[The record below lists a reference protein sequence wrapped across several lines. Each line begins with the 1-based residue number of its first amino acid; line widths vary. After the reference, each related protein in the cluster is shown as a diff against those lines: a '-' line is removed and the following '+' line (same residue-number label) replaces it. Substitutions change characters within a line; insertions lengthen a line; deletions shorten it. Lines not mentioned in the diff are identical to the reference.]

1 MLTMLRAG
9 SRSDDGSDTTEEIVR
24 DGYPYYF
31 KKNNGRMVM
40 ARKTSTKRGNKNF
53 SLLGQAFGIHEP
65 KRRTSVEAL
74 RKKKKLAR
82 FPIPR
87 PPYSTAHPPQNFPTF
102 APPPIPYAPT
112 ISQQPFLNPNFFAQT
127 APGFPPFY
135 PVPGFP
141 AAPAPAPASAS
152 ATVQQPMRWAFP
164 PKASKPPNF
173 EELRKVESDFLKRAN
188 SKSKRDGNN
197 DDRTEIKTTTT
208 TVITKHICVSCQR
221 DRSSKYHLDNPIKAG
236 ETPTPGFCRRC
247 RRNATSTSGSSGD
260 DSDDSDSRIHGYG
273 GRGRR
278 RRRRTKERGSKKNYR
293 RKPMSRVRSIEFSS
307 RNDER
312 RDNTHSNGDRH
323 EVIVEEEVTRERET
337 APKDPARRSEN
348 NSRQSTS
355 RSYTRTHERDLV
367 DEDSAA
373 RGEPK
378 VRINITNRSISVSP
392 PSIIDEIRE
401 KSVRFNQQARKANA
415 TSQAASRQ
423 DLHKSYRYVEPLHS
437 AARYE
442 SPPRSVRFSKES
454 LPSLRTEDHAQRR
467 RSERAYPERTYD
479 HDIHEQVHEH
489 VPRRRSDEDMIVV
502 ETEHEQPE
510 SRTEPRN
517 LPCRRPRSS
526 DEDFIVVETEH
537 EFPRCR
543 TESRHDLRRPQ
554 ERRRSP
560 PRTPITTRETYITS
574 KFDQHGNETQYK
586 WTTTSRTSSS
596 LSSLRSFEPSIRRAS
611 SDIYHPSII
620 RRSSDSSEEFN
631 RACYLSYNICN
642 QHEMAHQNL
651 PNPGLRRR
659 QRSSF
664 KSYGSFMDGTK
675 TPPRAPDP
683 PTLNGNWD
691 PRYVPRSRDR
701 STSQSNLPKVPQ
713 HQSTPRKIQAW
724 MNASTIDQLDQSL
737 EQNRKSRVHSR
748 SSDSQSSGSMVT
760 QSDSFTTTSTSAG
773 LYELSAS
780 NSTRLSMVPQPVSV
794 RDTTDSGN
802 EVESTLAAPSAKAIL
817 KKKPVIEPSRRRYER
832 AEITNS
838 KVDDNSHAVRS
849 TSQKYR
855 DQIGSYKAY
864 VEYGNV
870 AVVGNETNR
879 LNANNRTRDVAGK
892 DDNATIVDDATDLTL
907 RTARSK
913 AAVLDRVKLRRRVSF
928 QEKPE
933 YSATPKPSRENS
945 WAETTNYDA
954 EQSYSGNT
962 YTNDQ
967 SWDANADQSYSA
979 TSNGYQSWGGQAT
992 EDDSRGTN
1000 PKTIGNNFWS
1010 SPTDTETVL
1019 PDIGGYSG
1027 GAGAK
1032 CNPLYFSGGGYAS
1045 TPTSKSKSGTGGKG
1059 STNGDGSNKN
1069 KKEADDDDDNDN
1081 DGWGPIPTFSSLK
1094 L

>member
-40 ARKTSTKRGNKNF
+40 ARRVPTNRAKKNF

-65 KRRTSVEAL
+65 KRKASVEAL
-74 RKKKKLAR
+74 KKKKKKRLAR

-87 PPYSTAHPPQNFPTF
+87 PPYSTAHPPQHFPAF

-112 ISQQPFLNPNFFAQT
+112 IPQQPFPNPNFFPQT
-127 APGFPPFY
+127 TPGFPPFY

-141 AAPAPAPASAS
+141 GFPAAPVPAPAPVPA
-152 ATVQQPMRWAFP
+152 QQPMRWAFP

-173 EELRKVESDFLKRAN
+173 EELRKVESDFLKRAK
-188 SKSKRDGNN
+188 SKSKRDGDN
-197 DDRTEIKTTTT
+197 DDHTEIKTTTT
-208 TVITKHICVSCQR
+208 TVITKHICVGCQR

-247 RRNATSTSGSSGD
+247 RRSATSTSGSSSD
-260 DSDDSDSRIHGYG
+260 DSDDSRSNIHEY
-273 GRGRR
+273 RGRE
-278 RRRRTKERGSKKNYR
+278 RRRTKVRSSKKNYR
-293 RKPMSRVRSIEFSS
+293 RKPISRVRSIEFLS
-307 RNDER
+307 RDDER
-312 RDNTHSNGDRH
+312 RGNAHSNDHRH
-323 EVIVEEEVTRERET
+323 EIIVEEEVTREHKP
-337 APKDPARRSEN
+337 APKDPARKSEN
-348 NSRQSTS
+348 NTRQSAS
-355 RSYTRTHERDLV
+355 RSYTLSRERDPFE
-367 DEDSAA
+367 EDSTA
-373 RGEPK
+373 REEPK
-378 VRINITNRSISVSP
+378 VRINITNRSLSVSP
-392 PSIIDEIRE
+392 PSIVDEIRE
-401 KSVRFNQQARKANA
+401 KSVHFNQQTRKANA

-437 AARYE
+437 AAPYE
-442 SPPRSVRFSKES
+442 SLPRSVRFSKDS
-454 LPSLRTEDHAQRR
+454 LPNLRTKDHAQRR
-467 RSERAYPERTYD
+467 RSERAYPERAYD
-479 HDIHEQVHEH
+479 HDIHEQVHEY
-489 VPRRRSDEDMIVV
+489 VPRRRSDEDIIVV
-502 ETEHEQPE
+502 ETEHEHPE
-510 SRTEPRN
+510 SRNEPRH
-517 LPCRRPRSS
+517 LPRHRPRSS

-537 EFPRCR
+537 ELPRSR
-543 TESRHDLRRPQ
+543 TEFRHDLRRPQ
-554 ERRRSP
+554 ARRHSP
-560 PRTPITTRETYITS
+560 PRTPIRTRETYITS
-574 KFDQHGNETQYK
+574 EVDQHGNETQYK

-596 LSSLRSFEPSIRRAS
+596 LSSLRSFVPSIRRAS
-611 SDIYHPSII
+611 SDMYHASTI

-631 RACYLSYNICN
+631 RAY
-642 QHEMAHQNL
+642 EMAHQNL
-651 PNPGLRRR
+651 PNPGPRRR

-664 KSYGSFMDGTK
+664 KNYGSFMDGTQ

-683 PTLNGNWD
+683 PTLDGDWD
-691 PRYVPRSRDR
+691 PRYAPRSRDR

-713 HQSTPRKIQAW
+713 HQSTPRKNQAW
-724 MNASTIDQLDQSL
+724 MNASTIDQLDQRL

-780 NSTRLSMVPQPVSV
+780 DSTRLSMIPQPVSI

-802 EVESTLAAPSAKAIL
+802 EVESTLAAPSRKAIL
-817 KKKPVIEPSRRRYER
+817 KKKPVIEPSHRPHER
-832 AEITNS
+832 AEFSNS
-838 KVDDNSHAVRS
+838 KVEENSHAVRS

-855 DQIGSYKAY
+855 DQIGSYTAY
-864 VEYGNV
+864 VEYGNA
-870 AVVGNETNR
+870 AVVPNETNR
-879 LNANNRTRDVAGK
+879 LNANIRTRDVAGK

-933 YSATPKPSRENS
+933 YSATPKPSRESS

-954 EQSYSGNT
+954 EQSYGGNT

-967 SWDANADQSYSA
+967 SWDANADHSYSA
-979 TSNGYQSWGGQAT
+979 TSNGYQSWGAQAT

-1000 PKTIGNNFWS
+1000 TKTTGNNFWP

-1027 GAGAK
+1027 GAGVK
-1032 CNPLYFSGGGYAS
+1032 CNPLDFSGGGYAS
-1045 TPTSKSKSGTGGKG
+1045 TPTPKSKSGTRG
-1059 STNGDGSNKN
+1059 NGNTDGNGSNKN
-1069 KKEADDDDDNDN
+1069 KKEADDDDN

>member
-40 ARKTSTKRGNKNF
+40 ARKISTNRGKKNF
-53 SLLGQAFGIHEP
+53 SLLGQAFGIREP
-65 KRRTSVEAL
+65 KRKTSIEAL

-87 PPYSTAHPPQNFPTF
+87 PPYSTAHPPQHFPAF
-102 APPPIPYAPT
+102 APPPIPYAPN
-112 ISQQPFLNPNFFAQT
+112 IPQQPFPNPNFFAQT

-141 AAPAPAPASAS
+141 AAPAPVPASTTA
-152 ATVQQPMRWAFP
+152 QQPMRFAFP
-164 PKASKPPNF
+164 PKASKAPDF
-173 EELRKVESDFLKRAN
+173 EELRKVESDFLNRAK
-188 SKSKRDGNN
+188 SKSKRDGKN
-197 DDRTEIKTTTT
+197 DGHTEIKTTTT

-247 RRNATSTSGSSGD
+247 RRNAISTSGSSSN
-260 DSDDSDSRIHGYG
+260 DSDDSDSRIHAYG

-278 RRRRTKERGSKKNYR
+278 RRRTKERCSKKNYT
-293 RKPMSRVRSIEFSS
+293 RKSVSRVRSIEFSS

-312 RDNTHSNGDRH
+312 RDDAHSNDDRH

-348 NSRQSTS
+348 NSRHSTS
-355 RSYTRTHERDLV
+355 RSYTRTLERDLV
-367 DEDSAA
+367 DEDSAT

-378 VRINITNRSISVSP
+378 VRINITNRSLSASP
-392 PSIIDEIRE
+392 PSIVDETRE
-401 KSVRFNQQARKANA
+401 KSVRFDQQARKVNA

-437 AARYE
+437 AARCE
-442 SPPRSVRFSKES
+442 SPPISARFSKES
-454 LPSLRTEDHAQRR
+454 LPSLRTKDHAQRR
-467 RSERAYPERTYD
+467 RSERAYPEHAYD
-479 HDIHEQVHEH
+479 HDDHEQVHEH
-489 VPRRRSDEDMIVV
+489 VPRRRSDKDIIVV

-510 SRTEPRN
+510 FRTGPRN
-517 LPCRRPRSS
+517 MPRRRPRSS

-537 EFPRCR
+537 EFPRSR
-543 TESRHDLRRPQ
+543 TGSRHDLRRPQ
-554 ERRRSP
+554 ERLRSP
-560 PRTPITTRETYITS
+560 PRTPIRTRETYITS
-574 KFDQHGNETQYK
+574 KIDQHGNETQYK

-611 SDIYHPSII
+611 SDIYHPSTI

-631 RACYLSYNICN
+631 RAY
-642 QHEMAHQNL
+642 EMAHQNL

-664 KSYGSFMDGTK
+664 KSYGRFMDGIK

-683 PTLNGNWD
+683 PTLDGNWD
-691 PRYVPRSRDR
+691 PRYVPISRDR

-713 HQSTPRKIQAW
+713 HQSTPRKKQAW
-724 MNASTIDQLDQSL
+724 MNASTIDQLDQLDQCL
-737 EQNRKSRVHSR
+737 EQNRKLRVHSR

-773 LYELSAS
+773 LYEFSAS
-780 NSTRLSMVPQPVSV
+780 DSTRLSMVPQPVSV

-802 EVESTLAAPSAKAIL
+802 EVESTLATPSTKAIL
-817 KKKPVIEPSRRRYER
+817 KKKPIIEPSRRRYER

-838 KVDDNSHAVRS
+838 KVNDNSHAVRS

-855 DQIGSYKAY
+855 DQIGSYTAY
-864 VEYGNV
+864 VEYGNA
-870 AVVGNETNR
+870 AVIGTETNR
-879 LNANNRTRDVAGK
+879 FNANNRTRDVAGK
-892 DDNATIVDDATDLTL
+892 DYNATIIDDATDLTL

-945 WAETTNYDA
+945 WAETTNHDA
-954 EQSYSGNT
+954 EQSYGGNT

-992 EDDSRGTN
+992 EDYSRGTST
-1000 PKTIGNNFWS
+1000 KTTGNSFWS

-1019 PDIGGYSG
+1019 PNIGGYSG

-1032 CNPLYFSGGGYAS
+1032 CNPLDFSGGGYAS
-1045 TPTSKSKSGTGGKG
+1045 TPTPKSKSGTGGNG
-1059 STNGDGSNKN
+1059 NTDGDGSNKN
-1069 KKEADDDDDNDN
+1069 KKEADDDDDND
-1081 DGWGPIPTFSSLK
+1081 GWGPIPTFSSLK

>member
-9 SRSDDGSDTTEEIVR
+9 FRSDDGSDTTEEIVR

-40 ARKTSTKRGNKNF
+40 ARKISTNRGKKNF

-65 KRRTSVEAL
+65 KRKTSIKAL

-87 PPYSTAHPPQNFPTF
+87 PPYSTAHPPQHFPAF

-112 ISQQPFLNPNFFAQT
+112 IPQQPFPNPNFFPQT
-127 APGFPPFY
+127 NPGFPPFY
-135 PVPGFP
+135 PVPVFP
-141 AAPAPAPASAS
+141 AAPAPVPASA
-152 ATVQQPMRWAFP
+152 AAQQPMRWAFP

-173 EELRKVESDFLKRAN
+173 EELRKVESDFLKRAK

-197 DDRTEIKTTTT
+197 DDHTEIKTTTT

-247 RRNATSTSGSSGD
+247 RRNATSTSGSSSD
-260 DSDDSDSRIHGYG
+260 DSDDSRSKIHGYR
-273 GRGRR
+273 GRG
-278 RRRRTKERGSKKNYR
+278 RRRTKERSSKKNYR
-293 RKPMSRVRSIEFSS
+293 RKPISRVRSIEFLS
-307 RNDER
+307 RDDER
-312 RDNTHSNGDRH
+312 RDNVHSNDHRH
-323 EVIVEEEVTRERET
+323 EIIVEEEVTRERKI

-348 NSRQSTS
+348 NSRQPAA
-355 RSYTRTHERDLV
+355 RSYTRTRESDPIE
-367 DEDSAA
+367 EDSTA
-373 RGEPK
+373 REEPK
-378 VRINITNRSISVSP
+378 VRINITNRSLSVSP
-392 PSIIDEIRE
+392 PSIVDEFRG
-401 KSVRFNQQARKANA
+401 KSVRFNQQTRKANA

-437 AARYE
+437 ATQHE
-442 SPPRSVRFSKES
+442 SLPRSVRFSKES
-454 LPSLRTEDHAQRR
+454 LPSLRTKDHAQRR

-489 VPRRRSDEDMIVV
+489 VPCRRSDEDIIVV
-502 ETEHEQPE
+502 ETEHEYPE
-510 SRTEPRN
+510 SRNGPRH
-517 LPCRRPRSS
+517 LPRHRPRFS
-526 DEDFIVVETEH
+526 DEDFIVLETEH
-537 EFPRCR
+537 ELPRSR

-554 ERRRSP
+554 ERRHSP
-560 PRTPITTRETYITS
+560 PRTPIRTRETYITS
-574 KFDQHGNETQYK
+574 EVDQHGNETQYK

-596 LSSLRSFEPSIRRAS
+596 LSSLRSFVPSIRRTS
-611 SDIYHPSII
+611 SDIYHTSTI

-631 RACYLSYNICN
+631 RAY
-642 QHEMAHQNL
+642 EMAHQNL
-651 PNPGLRRR
+651 PNPGPRRR

-683 PTLNGNWD
+683 PTRSGSWD
-691 PRYVPRSRDR
+691 PRYVPSSRDC

-713 HQSTPRKIQAW
+713 HQSTPQKNQAW
-724 MNASTIDQLDQSL
+724 TNASTIDRLDQCL
-737 EQNRKSRVHSR
+737 EQNGKSRVHSR
-748 SSDSQSSGSMVT
+748 SSDSQSFGSMVT

-773 LYELSAS
+773 LYELSVS
-780 NSTRLSMVPQPVSV
+780 DSTRLSMVPQPVSI

-802 EVESTLAAPSAKAIL
+802 EVESTLAAPSIKAIL

-832 AEITNS
+832 AEITNY

-855 DQIGSYKAY
+855 DQIGSYTAY
-864 VEYGNV
+864 VEYGNA
-870 AVVGNETNR
+870 AVVGNGANR
-879 LNANNRTRDVAGK
+879 LNANNRARDVAGK

-913 AAVLDRVKLRRRVSF
+913 AAVLNRVKLRRRVSF
-928 QEKPE
+928 QENPE

-945 WAETTNYDA
+945 WVETTNYDA
-954 EQSYSGNT
+954 EQSYGGNT

-979 TSNGYQSWGGQAT
+979 TSNGYQSWGAQAT
-992 EDDSRGTN
+992 EDNSRGTN
-1000 PKTIGNNFWS
+1000 TKTTGNNFWS

-1032 CNPLYFSGGGYAS
+1032 YNPLDFSGGGYAS
-1045 TPTSKSKSGTGGKG
+1045 TPTPKSKSGTGGDG
-1059 STNGDGSNKN
+1059 NIEGDGSNKN
-1069 KKEADDDDDNDN
+1069 KKEADDDDN